1 MTHLRSGLYRT
12 VNLSPI
18 TIMVRMTH
26 LRISYLPHCKL
37 VTLDGMKYTVCAAN
51 CSKDDSFCLGRTVN
65 PSNKYNLQIELMT
78 HCHTV
83 NLLTSHS
90 VNIFTSRE
98 VKNHYSFSTWSLWYH
113 NLTNSRMG
121 GYTVMFVNTF
131 SAFYNI

>member
-1 MTHLRSGLYRT
+1 MTHLRSGLYCT

-78 HCHTV
+78 HCHTES
-83 NLLTSHS
+83 LLTSHS
-90 VNIFTSRE
+90 FCEHIYIKRSKKSLFVFNMVTVVPQLNSLQDGW
-98 VKNHYSFSTWSLWYH
+98 VYS
-113 NLTNSRMG
+113 N
-121 GYTVMFVNTF
+121 VC
-131 SAFYNI
+131 